1 MPPQN
6 FLTARMSALPGVSG
20 FTSQKRE
27 CDVCFSNAAR
37 PAGAARGDCAAFG
50 QMMQFA
56 RHNTGGRRMRAV
68 AAVLALSPVVPSMAQ
83 EADTDA
89 TATLVQ
95 PLVITGAQPL
105 EFGMLAIPAQGECIY
120 EVDTA
125 GRGNTPA
132 GVCQFIGA
140 NQFPARF
147 RLNCAASTLVQFQ
160 LVYTDSAPAGA
171 TFSAPP
177 AAMDIDGNGAGALFQ
192 TRPCDTDGTSQISA
206 AGRLTVRAGAVH
218 GFSGPVGTIRLE
230 VAYD

>member
-1 MPPQN
+1 M
-6 FLTARMSALPGVSG
+6 AGV
-20 FTSQKRE
+20 
-27 CDVCFSNAAR
+27 
-37 PAGAARGDCAAFG
+37 
-50 QMMQFA
+50 ML
-56 RHNTGGRRMRAV
+56 
-68 AAVLALSPVVPSMAQ
+68 AVLPIALAPQLHAK
-83 EADTDA
+83 EAEADA

-125 GRGNTPA
+125 GRGNSPA

-140 NQFPARF
+140 DQFPARF
-147 RLNCAASTLVQFQ
+147 SLNCAASTLVQFQ
-160 LVYTDSAPAGA
+160 LIYSDSAPAGA

-206 AGRLTVRAGAVH
+206 AGRLTVRAGAAH